1 MTIFN
6 RYYMIW
12 SYNKEW
18 IEKMKIGLMGFEFS
32 SANKGCEAL
41 VYSFLDIIKGVLT
54 TSDIVYNFSGTE
66 LGYVPEYFDGINF
79 INVYPKL
86 KDFKF
91 KYIRFLKECD
101 IVFDVT
107 MGDSF
112 SDIYSKKYYNYLII
126 HKKISQLLCK
136 KYILLPQTYGPFKEM
151 GSAEKAIKVFRNSA
165 KIYCRDEISQK
176 LLSDKFNITNS
187 ELVSDMAFVLP
198 YDKKMYDFSD
208 KEKIGINVSGLLYK
222 GGFNEANQ
230 FDLSL
235 NYKKLMDK
243 ILSTLSTRYEV
254 HLIPH
259 VIDLKE
265 DAYDDD
271 YKICKILQEK
281 YPETILAPAFNTP
294 IEAKS
299 YISNMKIFVGSRMHS
314 TIAAF
319 SSGVVTI
326 PISYSRKFEGLFN
339 SLSYEYVINGKEE
352 STESAYFKILQYIEN
367 FDKLRNIQERS
378 LKIIKEKNDKFSNS
392 IRNVLANS

>member
-1 MTIFN
+1 
-6 RYYMIW
+6 
-12 SYNKEW
+12 
-18 IEKMKIGLMGFEFS
+18 MKIGLMGFEFS

-41 VYSFLDIIKGVLT
+41 VYSFLNVIKEMLT
-54 TSDIVYNFSGTE
+54 TSDVVYNFSGTE
-66 LGYVPEYFDGINF
+66 LGHVPECFNEINF
-79 INVYPKL
+79 MNIYPKL
-86 KDFKF
+86 NDFKF
-91 KYIRFLKECD
+91 EYIRFLKECD

-112 SDIYSKKYYNYLII
+112 SDIYSKEYYDYLMR
-126 HKKISQLLCK
+126 HKRISQLLCK
-136 KYILLPQTYGPFKEM
+136 TYILLPQTYGPFNEKD
-151 GSAEKAIKVFRNSA
+151 SAKKAFKIFRNST
-165 KIYCRDEISQK
+165 KIYCRDEISQR
-176 LLSDKFNITNS
+176 LLIDKFNITDS
-187 ELVSDMAFVLP
+187 ELASDMAFVLP
-198 YDKKMYDFSD
+198 YDKGMYAFSGR
-208 KEKIGINVSGLLYK
+208 EKIGINVSGLLYK
-222 GGFNEANQ
+222 GGFNKENQ
-230 FDLSL
+230 FNLSL
-235 NYKKLMDK
+235 DYKALVNQ
-243 ILSTLSTRYEV
+243 ILSTLSRKYEV

-339 SLSYEYVINGKEE
+339 SLNYEYVINGREE
-352 STESAYFKILQYIEN
+352 TTESAYLKILQYIKD
-367 FDKLRNIQERS
+367 FDKLRNIQEKS
-378 LKIIKEKNDKFSNS
+378 LEIIKEKNNKFSNS
-392 IRNVLANS
+392 IRNVLTNS

>member
-1 MTIFN
+1 
-6 RYYMIW
+6 
-12 SYNKEW
+12 
-18 IEKMKIGLMGFEFS
+18 MKIGLMGFEFS

-41 VYSFLDIIKGVLT
+41 VYSFLDIIKGALNTKDV
-54 TSDIVYNFSGTE
+54 VYNFSGTE
-66 LGYVPEYFDGINF
+66 LGHVPEYFKEIHF

-91 KYIRFLKECD
+91 KYVRFLKECD
-101 IVFDVT
+101 IIFDVT

-112 SDIYSKKYYNYLII
+112 SDIYSKEYYNYLIM
-126 HKKISQLLCK
+126 HKQISQFLCRR
-136 KYILLPQTYGPFKEM
+136 YVLLPQTYGPFKEKD
-151 GSAEKAIKVFRNSA
+151 SAEKAIKVFRNSA
-165 KIYCRDEISQK
+165 KIYCRDEISQR
-176 LLSDKFNITNS
+176 LLSDKFHITNS
-187 ELVSDMAFVLP
+187 ELASDMAFILP
-198 YDKKMYDFSD
+198 YDKEMYAFSD

-222 GGFNEANQ
+222 GGFNEENQ

-235 NYKKLMDK
+235 NYK
-243 ILSTLSTRYEV
+243 ILVDQVLSALSLRYEV

-265 DAYDDD
+265 DAHDDD
-271 YKICKILQEK
+271 YKICRILQEK

-299 YISNMKIFVGSRMHS
+299 YISNMKIFIGSRMHA

-339 SLSYEYVINGKEE
+339 SLNYKYVINGREE
-352 STESAYFKILQYIEN
+352 TTESAYFKILQYIED
-367 FDKLRNIQERS
+367 FEKLRNIQERS
-378 LKIIKEKNDKFSNS
+378 LELIKEKNIIFSHS
-392 IRNVLANS
+392 IRNVLVNG